1 MFFPMKRVF
10 YLIPVLAMIVAVSFT
25 LTRRSILTDADTF
38 GSIEPSSE
46 VSDHAYVV
54 MGEIDG
60 KALKW
65 ATCNVG
71 ASIPEEFGDYFGW
84 GEIKPMSDNPR
95 HNSVKYTKYAKDKKT
110 VLESVDDAATA
121 NWGGT
126 WRMPTDEEWTW
137 LRKNCTWTWTKDY
150 NETGVAG
157 MIVVSNVPGYEGNQL
172 FFPASGRWN
181 ESGLAFYNFYGYYW
195 SSSLHNG
202 YSNCAWYVLFT
213 GSFLRNYVS
222 RFYGQS
228 VRPVSE

>member
-1 MFFPMKRVF
+1 MKRVF
-10 YLIPVLAMIVAVSFT
+10 YLIPVLAMIIAVSFT
-25 LTRRSILTDADTF
+25 LAWHSTLTDTDYL
-38 GSIEPSSE
+38 GSTEPSSE

-71 ASIPEEFGDYFGW
+71 ASIPEEFGDYFAW

-95 HNSVKYTKYAKDKKT
+95 PNTVKFTKYAKDKKT
-110 VLESVDDAATA
+110 VLESVDDAAAA

-137 LRKNCTWTWTKDY
+137 LRNNCTWTWTKDY
-150 NETGVAG
+150 NETGVVG

-181 ESGLAFYNFYGYYW
+181 EAGLAFYNIYGYYW
-195 SSSLHNG
+195 SSSLHTGN
-202 YSNCAWYVLFT
+202 SNCAWYSIFS